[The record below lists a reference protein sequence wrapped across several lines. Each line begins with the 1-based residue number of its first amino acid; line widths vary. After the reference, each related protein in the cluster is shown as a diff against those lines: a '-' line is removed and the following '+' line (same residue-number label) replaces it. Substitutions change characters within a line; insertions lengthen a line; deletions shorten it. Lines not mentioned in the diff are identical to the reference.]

1 MHSQPAR
8 VGLCSGMYQVD
19 ANRYPLRMRWWLVV
33 AWNLVLAKCALVWWA
48 MLHWNVPI
56 HPAWIVVPTLVFAVI
71 ATLVWLVARDD

>member
-33 AWNLVLAKCALVWWA
+33 AWNLV
-48 MLHWNVPI
+48 
-56 HPAWIVVPTLVFAVI
+56 FAVI